1 MLASELI
8 ASLRFK
14 KLSDDHFQ
22 DFEVSSLTQDTR
34 EVKAGAVFV
43 AVVGAVVD
51 GHDFVDQA
59 VQAGAQLIIAQKPV
73 KTDVPV
79 VYVKDTHRAMADLAD
94 RFYGQPSRHMQMIG
108 VTGTNGKT
116 TVTHI
121 IEQIFHDLGHATG
134 MMGTMGLKV
143 NDQLYPPNN
152 TTPDIITSQRML
164 AKMVDAGVHTAAM
177 EVSSI
182 ALAQGRVWGIDYDIC
197 VFTNFS
203 EDHLAYHKTMSQ
215 YKLAKSL
222 LFAQMGN
229 AFNDHKAAVLNID
242 DPVGR
247 EFQQYTSQNILTYGL
262 TPQADIYASDLK
274 LNIEGADFVL
284 HVFDQAR
291 PVHSHLIG
299 KFNVYNLLAAV
310 GAAVAAGIDLDKIVK
325 SIDHVTGVKGRFQKI
340 NNATGVHVIVDYAHT
355 PDGLLKVLKTIRDFV
370 DQDIYVVVGCG
381 GDRDAQKRPQMA
393 KIAVDQSD
401 HAIFTEDNPRTE
413 DPHQIMAD
421 MLKGVEAGAADV
433 IYDRSQAIKKAILEA
448 KPGDAVLIAGKGH
461 EDYQIIGRKKRHF
474 DDFEEAKKALAEYQP
489 KED

>member
-8 ASLRFK
+8 ASLRYAR
-14 KLSDDHFQ
+14 LSQ
-22 DFEVSSLTQDTR
+22 PDFADFTVSTLTQDTR
-34 EVKAGAVFV
+34 EVKDGAVFV

-51 GHDFVDQA
+51 GHQFVDQA
-59 VQAGAQLIIAQKPV
+59 VANGARMIIAQKPV
-73 KTDVPV
+73 QTDAPV
-79 VYVKDTHRAMADLAD
+79 VYVKDTHRAMAMLAD
-94 RFYGQPSRHMQMIG
+94 RFYGQPSRHLQMIG

-121 IEQIFHDLGHATG
+121 IEQILHDLGDATG
-134 MMGTMGLKV
+134 MMGTMGLKI
-143 NDQLYPPNN
+143 NDDLYPTKN

-164 AKMVDAGVHTAAM
+164 SKMVQAGVHTAAM

-229 AFNDHKAAVLNID
+229 EFNDHKAAVLNID

-247 EFQQYTSQNILTYGL
+247 EFMQYTSQNVLTYGL
-262 TPQADIYASDLK
+262 DPAADIYATDVK
-274 LNIEGADFVL
+274 LGIEGSDFNL
-284 HVFDQAR
+284 HVLGQSR
-291 PVHSHLIG
+291 QVHTHLIG
-299 KFNVYNLLAAV
+299 KFDVYNLLAAV
-310 GAAVAAGIDLDKIVK
+310 GAATAAGISLDDIVK
-325 SIDHVTGVKGRFQKI
+325 SIDHVTGVKGRFQKV
-340 NNATGVHVIVDYAHT
+340 NNDTGVHVIVDYAHT
-355 PDGLLKVLKTIRDFV
+355 PDGLLKVLKTMRDFV

-393 KIAVDQSD
+393 KIAVDNSD

-413 DPHQIMAD
+413 DPHQIMDD
-421 MLKGVEAGAADV
+421 MLKGVADGAAQV
-433 IYDRSQAIKKAILEA
+433 IFDRAEAIKTAIAAA

-474 DDFEEAKKALAEYQP
+474 DDFEQARAALAAR
-489 KED
+489 K